1 MKKNL
6 LKNWTALIA
15 LGLFSVSVSAQEG
28 DRNVKQKITDD
39 KGQISLIVFNE
50 NSSYNSKD
58 SKNIFKDQFNL
69 TNESEFISLYSEQ
82 DAQGYL
88 HEKFQLFHK
97 GIKVEFVTY
106 TLHSKNG
113 VVKSMS
119 GEMYPII
126 DFKITPS
133 LNAQTAFNNATRH
146 IGATSYLWDSLQEA
160 ALAGNY
166 QKPQGE
172 LMIIPV
178 FNDNAIE
185 NKDKVTLKLVYK
197 FDIYASQPLSRGDV
211 YVDAHSG
218 EVIFYNATIKH
229 ANNFGHSSFNP
240 LTKKAKYIPE
250 VSTEKTKQLTN
261 SLETLVA
268 GTAST
273 RYSGS
278 QTIETTLSGGSYILK
293 DATRGSGVNTYDLNT
308 STNYASAVNFSDN
321 DNNWTTAE
329 HSSNK
334 DNGALDAH
342 WGAEKTFDYWGVKHN
357 RNSFN
362 NAGAAINS
370 YVHYSSN
377 YDNAFWDGS
386 RMTYGDGSGTYF
398 DILTSLDVAAHE
410 IGHAVCT
417 YTANLAYQRES
428 GALNEAFSDI
438 WGAAV
443 EYYAA
448 PTKSTW
454 LIGEDI
460 ERRSGHLALRSMS
473 NPKSEGQPDTYGGT
487 YWQNPNCGTP
497 TQSND
502 YCGVHTNSGVL
513 NHWFYILTVGKS
525 GTNDLGSSY
534 AVTGI
539 GIDKAANITY
549 RLESQYLSANSTYAN
564 ARTYGIQAAIDLY
577 GAGSPEVIATTN
589 AFYAVGVGAAYA
601 GAGDTQAPSAPTNLV
616 ASGTTSSSTNLSWS
630 ASTDN
635 VGVTGYNVYR
645 DGTLVTTATGT
656 TYVASGLTGSTT
668 YAFTIKAKDAAGNLS
683 AVSNTATVTT
693 LAGSTTYCT
702 SQGNNTNDER
712 IAKVVF
718 GTINNSSTG
727 TAGYEDFTS
736 ISTSVAQG
744 STNTITIT
752 PLWTGTVYSEGYAV
766 FIDYNKDGDFADAGE
781 TVWTKATSTSTP
793 ASGSFTIPAT
803 ASTGVTRMRVS
814 MKYNGVPTSCES
826 FSYGQVE
833 DYTINITGTTVDT
846 QAPTAPT
853 SLAVSNVTETTASL
867 SWNASS
873 DNVGVTGYDVYQG
886 STNIGTVT
894 TTSANITGLTASTS
908 YTYSVRAKDAAG
920 NVSSS
925 SNTVSFTTSSGADTQ
940 APTAPT
946 SLTSSNITET
956 TASLSWNASS
966 DNVGVTGYDVY
977 QGSTLLGNV
986 AGTSAN
992 ITGLTAN
999 TSYTFSVRAKDA
1011 AGNVSSSSNAVT
1023 FTTLGGSTGNST
1035 TTLHEGFFESGWDGW
1050 QDGGS
1055 DCARYSG
1062 SRSFEGSYSIYVRD
1076 NSGTASA
1083 MTSPVFNLSS
1093 YDSVEF
1099 KFYFYANSM
1108 DTNED
1113 FWVRF
1118 YDGSSWTTIA
1128 TYVSGSSF
1136 NNNTFYSATI
1146 NLTKAQYNFATNSQ
1160 FRIQCDASANDDLV
1174 YIDQVTVKGIIGTG
1188 FAPNSIMQLGTPNSL
1203 TIESIDEIDGDFMI
1217 YPNPVS
1223 DGMLNVRVP
1232 SEKASYSI
1240 INLLGQTVLKGEVS
1254 QQAINVSSLNAG
1266 VYIIEVNDGEEV
1278 NNQKFIKK

>member
-6 LKNWTALIA
+6 QRNWYAIAALS
-15 LGLFSVSVSAQEG
+15 LFSLTISAQEG
-28 DRNVKQKITDD
+28 DRNVKQKITDE
-39 KGQISLIVFNE
+39 KGQVSLIVFNE

-58 SKNIFKDQFNL
+58 SRNIFKEQFNL
-69 TNESEFISLYSEQ
+69 SDDSEFILLYAEQ
-82 DAQGYL
+82 DAQGFL

-119 GEMYPII
+119 GEMYPIN
-126 DFKITPS
+126 DFKIIPTLS
-133 LNAQTAFNNATRH
+133 AQSAFNNATRH
-146 IGATSYLWDSLQEA
+146 IGATSYLWDNPQEA

-172 LMIIPV
+172 VMIIPV
-178 FNDNAIE
+178 FNDNTSDIKE
-185 NKDKVTLKLVYK
+185 QVILKLVYK
-197 FDIYASQPLSRGDV
+197 FDIYASQPISRGDV
-211 YVDAHSG
+211 YVDAHTG

-229 ANNFGHSSFNP
+229 ANNFGHASFNP
-240 LTKKAKYIPE
+240 LVKKAKFVPE
-250 VSTEKTKQLTN
+250 VSKEATKKLTN

-329 HSSNK
+329 FTANK

-342 WGAEKTFDYWGVKHN
+342 WGAEKTFDYWSVKHN

-377 YDNAFWDGS
+377 YDNAFWDGT

-398 DILTSLDVAAHE
+398 DILTSIDVAGHE
-410 IGHAVCT
+410 IAHAVCT

-497 TQSND
+497 TQAND

-525 GTNDLGSSY
+525 GTNDIGSTY
-534 AVTGI
+534 TVTGI
-539 GIDKAANITY
+539 GIDKASNITY

-616 ASGTTSSSTNLSWS
+616 ASGTTASSTNLSWS
-630 ASTDN
+630 ASSDN

-645 DGTLVTTATGT
+645 NGTLVTTVTGT
-656 TYVASGLTGSTT
+656 STVASGLAGSTT

-693 LAGSTTYCT
+693 LAGSTTYCA
-702 SQGNNTNDER
+702 SQGNNTADER
-712 IAKVVF
+712 IGKVVF
-718 GTINNSSTG
+718 GSINNTSTG

-752 PLWTGTVYSEGYAV
+752 PSWTSTVYSEGYAV
-766 FIDYNKDGDFADAGE
+766 FIDYNQDGDFADAGE
-781 TVWTKATSTSTP
+781 TVWTKATSTATP
-793 ASGSFTIPAT
+793 ASGSFTIPVSALV
-803 ASTGVTRMRVS
+803 GPTRMRVS
-814 MKYNGVPTSCES
+814 MKYNGVPTSCEA

-833 DYTINITGTTVDT
+833 DYTVNITGSTADT
-846 QAPTAPT
+846 QAPSTPT
-853 SLAVSNVTETTASL
+853 NLTASNIADTSATL

-873 DNVGVTGYDVYQG
+873 DNVGV
-886 STNIGTVT
+886 I
-894 TTSANITGLTASTS
+894 
-908 YTYSVRAKDAAG
+908 
-920 NVSSS
+920 
-925 SNTVSFTTSSGADTQ
+925 
-940 APTAPT
+940 
-946 SLTSSNITET
+946 
-956 TASLSWNASS
+956 
-966 DNVGVTGYDVY
+966 GYDVY

-999 TSYTFSVRAKDA
+999 TSYTFSVKAKDA
-1011 AGNVSSSSNAVT
+1011 AGNTSASSNAVT
-1023 FTTLGGSTGNST
+1023 FTTTGGSTGNST

-1050 QDGGS
+1050 QEGGS
-1055 DCARYSG
+1055 DCARYAG
-1062 SRSFEGSYSIYVRD
+1062 SRSFEGTYSIYVRD

-1093 YDSVEF
+1093 YDAVEF

-1118 YDGSSWTTIA
+1118 YDGSTWTTVA
-1128 TYVSGSSF
+1128 TYVSGSGFS
-1136 NNNTFYSATI
+1136 NNTFYSATV

-1174 YIDQVTVKGIIGTG
+1174 YMDQVTVKGIIGTG
-1188 FAPNSIMQLGTPNSL
+1188 FAPNSIIPLGGAPNSL
-1203 TIESIDEIDGDFMI
+1203 TIDSVDEIDGDFMI
-1217 YPNPVS
+1217 YPNPVT
-1223 DGMLNVRVP
+1223 DGMLTVRVP
-1232 SEKASYSI
+1232 AENAAYSI
-1240 INLLGQTVLKGEVS
+1240 INILGQTVLKGEVS
-1254 QQAINVSSLNAG
+1254 KQAINVSSLNPG
-1266 VYIIEVNDGEEV
+1266 VYIIEVNDGEEI

>member
-6 LKNWTALIA
+6 PKSWMVIVAISLLSLT
-15 LGLFSVSVSAQEG
+15 VSAQEG
-28 DRNVKQKITDD
+28 DRNVKQKITDEN
-39 KGQISLIVFNE
+39 GQISLVVFNE
-50 NSSYNSKD
+50 TSSYTTKD
-58 SKNIFKDQFNL
+58 SRNIFKDQFNL
-69 TNESEFISLYSEQ
+69 SDDSEFVSIYSEQ
-82 DAQGYL
+82 DSKGFF

-113 VVKSMS
+113 KVVSIS
-119 GEMYPII
+119 GEMYPIN
-126 DFKITPS
+126 DFKIIPS
-133 LNAQTAFNNATRH
+133 ISASVAFNNATRQ
-146 IGATSYLWDSLQEA
+146 IGATSYLWDSPEEA
-160 ALAGNY
+160 VLAGNY

-178 FNDNAIE
+178 FNDITSDSKE
-185 NKDKVTLKLVYK
+185 KIKLKLVYK

-211 YVDAHSG
+211 YVDAQNG

-250 VSTEKTKQLTN
+250 VSIEKTKQLTN
-261 SLETLVA
+261 TLETLVS

-278 QTIETTLSGGSYILK
+278 QSIETTLSGGSYNLK

-308 STNYASAVNFSDN
+308 STNYASAVNFTDS

-329 HSSNK
+329 HSANK

-342 WGAEKTFDYWGVKHN
+342 WGAEKTYDYWGVKHN

-362 NAGAAINS
+362 NSGAAINS
-370 YVHYSSN
+370 YVHYSAN

-443 EYYAA
+443 EFYAA

-497 TQSND
+497 TQTND

-513 NHWFYILTVGKS
+513 NHWFYILVQGKS
-525 GTNDLGSSY
+525 GTNDIGSTYNVS
-534 AVTGI
+534 GI
-539 GIDKAANITY
+539 GMDKASNVAY

-564 ARTYGIQAAIDLY
+564 ARTYGIQSAIDLY

-589 AFYAVGVGAAYA
+589 AFYAVGVGAAYVIA
-601 GAGDTQAPSAPTNLV
+601 DSQAPSTPTNLV
-616 ASGTTSSSTNLSWS
+616 ASGTTASSTNLSWN

-635 VGVTGYNVYR
+635 IGVTGYNVYR

-656 TYVASGLTGSTT
+656 SYVASGLTGSTT
-668 YAFTIKAKDAAGNLS
+668 YAFTVKAKDASGNLS
-683 AVSNTATVTT
+683 ATSNSATVTT
-693 LAGSTTYCT
+693 LQGSTTYCA
-702 SQGNNTNDER
+702 SQGNSTADER
-712 IAKVVF
+712 IGKVVF
-718 GTINNSSTG
+718 GSINNTSTG
-727 TAGYEDFTS
+727 SAGYEDFTAL
-736 ISTSVAQG
+736 STTVTQG
-744 STNTITIT
+744 TNYTITIT
-752 PLWTGTVYSEGYAV
+752 PTWTGTVYSEGYAV
-766 FIDYNKDGDFADAGE
+766 FIDYNKDGDFDDAGE
-781 TVWTKATSTSTP
+781 TVWTKATSTATP
-793 ASGSFTIPAT
+793 ASGSFTIPT
-803 ASTGVTRMRVS
+803 SASTGVTRMRVS
-814 MKYNGVPTSCES
+814 MKYNGVPTSCEA
-826 FSYGQVE
+826 FGYGQVE
-833 DYTINITGTTVDT
+833 DYTVNITGSTADT

-853 SLAVSNVTETTASL
+853 SLAASSVTETTA
-867 SWNASS
+867 A
-873 DNVGVTGYDVYQG
+873 
-886 STNIGTVT
+886 
-894 TTSANITGLTASTS
+894 
-908 YTYSVRAKDAAG
+908 
-920 NVSSS
+920 
-925 SNTVSFTTSSGADTQ
+925 
-940 APTAPT
+940 
-946 SLTSSNITET
+946 
-956 TASLSWNASS
+956 LSWNASS

-999 TSYTFSVRAKDA
+999 TSYTFSVRAIDA
-1011 AGNVSSSSNAVT
+1011 AANVSSSSNAVT
-1023 FTTLGGSTGNST
+1023 FTTLGGATGNST

-1076 NSGTASA
+1076 NSGSAST
-1083 MTSPVFNLSS
+1083 MTSPSFNLGS
-1093 YDSVEF
+1093 YDAVEF
-1099 KFYFYANSM
+1099 KFYFYTNSM
-1108 DTNED
+1108 ETGED
-1113 FWVRF
+1113 FFVQF
-1118 YDGSSWTTIA
+1118 YNGSSWATIA

-1136 NNNTFYSATI
+1136 NNNTFYSGTL
-1146 NLTKAQYNFATNSQ
+1146 NLTKAQYNFASNSQ

-1188 FAPNSIMQLGTPNSL
+1188 FAPNSINQLSTPNSL
-1203 TIESIDEIDGDFMI
+1203 SINNVDEIDGDFMI
-1217 YPNPVS
+1217 YPNPVT

-1266 VYIIEVNDGEEV
+1266 VYIIEINDGEEV

>member
-1 MKKNL
+1 MKKKL
-6 LKNWTALIA
+6 PKNWMALIA
-15 LGLFSVSVSAQEG
+15 LSLFTLTVSAQEG
-28 DRNVKQKITDD
+28 DRNVKQKITDEND
-39 KGQISLIVFNE
+39 QISLIVFNE
-50 NSSYNSKD
+50 NSSYTIKD
-58 SKNIFKDQFNL
+58 SRNIFKEQFNL
-69 TNESEFISLYSEQ
+69 SDDSEFVSIYSEQ
-82 DAQGYL
+82 DAKGFF

-113 VVKSMS
+113 RVVSMS
-119 GEMYPII
+119 GEMYPIA
-126 DFKITPS
+126 DFKIIPTVS
-133 LNAQTAFNNATRH
+133 ATTAFNNATRH
-146 IGATSYLWDSLQEA
+146 IGASSYLWDNPEEA
-160 ALAGNY
+160 ILAGNY

-178 FNDNAIE
+178 FNDITQNSKE
-185 NKDKVTLKLVYK
+185 KVKLKLVYK

-211 YVDAHSG
+211 YVDAQNG
-218 EVIFYNATIKH
+218 AVIFYNATIKH
-229 ANNFGHSSFNP
+229 ATNFGHSSFNP

-250 VSTEKTKQLTN
+250 VSTEKTKQLINT
-261 SLETLVA
+261 LETLVA

-278 QTIETTLSGGSYILK
+278 QAIETTLSGGSYILK

-329 HSSNK
+329 HSTNK

-362 NAGAAINS
+362 NSGAAINS

-443 EYYAA
+443 EFYAA

-497 TQSND
+497 TQAND

-513 NHWFYILTVGKS
+513 NHWFYILVQGKS
-525 GTNDLGSSY
+525 GTNDIGSTY
-534 AVTGI
+534 AVSGI
-539 GIDKAANITY
+539 GMDKASNIAY

-564 ARTYGIQAAIDLY
+564 ARTYGIQSAIDLY
-577 GAGSPEVIATTN
+577 GAGSAEVIATTN

-645 DGTLVTTATGT
+645 DGTLVTTASGT
-656 TYVASGLTGSTT
+656 TYVASGLAGSTT

-683 AVSNTATVTT
+683 ATSNTATVTT
-693 LAGSTTYCT
+693 LVGSTTYCA
-702 SQGNNTNDER
+702 SQGNSTADEK
-712 IAKVVF
+712 IGKVVF
-718 GTINNSSTG
+718 GSINNTSTG
-727 TAGYEDFTS
+727 TAGYEDFTAL
-736 ISTSVAQG
+736 STTVSQG
-744 STNTITIT
+744 TNYTITIT
-752 PLWTGTVYSEGYAV
+752 PSWTGTVYSEGYAV

-781 TVWTKATSTSTP
+781 TVWTKATSTATP
-793 ASGSFTIPAT
+793 TSGSFTIPTT
-803 ASTGVTRMRVS
+803 ASTGTTRMRVA
-814 MKYNGVPTSCES
+814 MKYNGIPTSCEA

-833 DYTINITGTTVDT
+833 DYTVTISGSTADT

-853 SLAVSNVTETTASL
+853 SLTASSVTETTATI

-873 DNVGVTGYDVYQG
+873 DNIGVTGYDIYQG

-894 TTSANITGLTASTS
+894 TTSANITGL
-908 YTYSVRAKDAAG
+908 V
-920 NVSSS
+920 
-925 SNTVSFTTSSGADTQ
+925 
-940 APTAPT
+940 
-946 SLTSSNITET
+946 
-956 TASLSWNASS
+956 
-966 DNVGVTGYDVY
+966 
-977 QGSTLLGNV
+977 
-986 AGTSAN
+986 
-992 ITGLTAN
+992 AN
-999 TSYTFSVRAKDA
+999 TSYTFSVTAKDA
-1011 AGNVSSSSNAVT
+1011 AGNISSSSNAVT

-1035 TTLHEGFFESGWDGW
+1035 TTLHEGFFETGYDGW
-1050 QDGGS
+1050 TSGGS

-1062 SRSFEGSYSIYVRD
+1062 TRSYEGSYSIYVRD
-1076 NSGTASA
+1076 NSGTPSA
-1083 MTSPVFNLSS
+1083 MTSPTFNLSS

-1099 KFYFYANSM
+1099 KFYFYTNSM
-1108 DTNED
+1108 DSGED

-1118 YDGSSWTTIA
+1118 YNGSTWTTVA
-1128 TYVSGSSF
+1128 TYVSGSGF
-1136 NNNTFYSATI
+1136 NNNTFYSATV
-1146 NLTKAQYNFATNSQ
+1146 NLTKAQYNLATNSQ

-1174 YIDQVTVKGIIGTG
+1174 YVDQVTIKGIKGTG
-1188 FAPNSIMQLGTPNSL
+1188 FAPNTINELFTPNTL
-1203 TIESIDEIDGDFMI
+1203 TLTNVDEIDGDFMI
-1217 YPNPVS
+1217 YPNPVT
-1223 DGMLNVRVP
+1223 DGMLNVRIP
-1232 SEKASYSI
+1232 SEKGTYSI
-1240 INLLGQTVLKGEVS
+1240 INLLGQTVLNGEIS

-1266 VYIIEVNDGEEV
+1266 VYSIEVNDGEEV

>member
-6 LKNWTALIA
+6 PKSWMAIAALSLIS
-15 LGLFSVSVSAQEG
+15 LTVSAQEG
-28 DRNVKQKITDD
+28 DRNVKQKITDEN
-39 KGQISLIVFNE
+39 GQISLVVFNE
-50 NSSYNSKD
+50 TSSYSTKD
-58 SKNIFKDQFNL
+58 SRTIFKDQFNL
-69 TNESEFISLYSEQ
+69 SDDSEFVSIYSEQ
-82 DAQGYL
+82 DSKGFF

-113 VVKSMS
+113 KVVSIS
-119 GEMYPII
+119 GEMYPIN
-126 DFKITPS
+126 DFKIIPS

-146 IGATSYLWDSLQEA
+146 IGATSYLWDNPEEA

-172 LMIIPV
+172 LMIMPV
-178 FNDNAIE
+178 FNDNVTDSKE
-185 NKDKVTLKLVYK
+185 KVKLKLVYK
-197 FDIYASQPLSRGDV
+197 YDIYASQPLSRGDV

-218 EVIFYNATIKH
+218 DVVFYNATIKH

-261 SLETLVA
+261 TLETLVA

-278 QTIETTLSGGSYILK
+278 QSIETTLSGGSYILK
-293 DATRGSGVNTYDLNT
+293 DASRGSGVNTYDLNT
-308 STNYASAVNFSDN
+308 STNYASAVNFTDS

-329 HSSNK
+329 HSANK

-362 NAGAAINS
+362 NSGAAINS

-443 EYYAA
+443 EFYAA

-497 TQSND
+497 TQAND

-513 NHWFYILTVGKS
+513 NHWFYILVQGKS
-525 GTNDLGSSY
+525 GTNDIGSTYNVS
-534 AVTGI
+534 GI
-539 GIDKAANITY
+539 GMDKASNIAY

-564 ARTYGIQAAIDLY
+564 ARTYGIQSAVDLY

-589 AFYAVGVGAAYA
+589 AFYAVGVGAAYVIA
-601 GAGDTQAPSAPTNLV
+601 DSQAPSTPTNLV
-616 ASGTTSSSTNLSWS
+616 ASGTTASSTNLSWN

-635 VGVTGYNVYR
+635 IGVTGYNVYR
-645 DGTLVTTATGT
+645 DGTLVSTATGT
-656 TYVASGLTGSTT
+656 TYVASGLAGSTT
-668 YAFTIKAKDAAGNLS
+668 YAFTVKAKDAAGNLS
-683 AVSNTATVTT
+683 TTSNTASVTT
-693 LAGSTTYCT
+693 LAGSTTYCA
-702 SQGNNTNDER
+702 SQGNSTADER

-718 GTINNSSTG
+718 GAINNSSTG

-736 ISTSVAQG
+736 ISTTVAQG

-766 FIDYNKDGDFADAGE
+766 FVDYNKDGDFDDAGE

-814 MKYNGVPTSCES
+814 MKYNGVPTSCEA

-833 DYTINITGTTVDT
+833 DYTINITGTTADT
-846 QAPTAPT
+846 QAPTTPT
-853 SLAVSNVTETTASL
+853 SLAASNVTETTASL

-873 DNVGVTGYDVYQG
+873 DNVGVTGYDVYSG
-886 STNIGTVT
+886 STLLGNVAG
-894 TTSANITGLTASTS
+894 TSASLTGLTANTS

-920 NVSSS
+920 NVSL
-925 SNTVSFTTSSGADTQ
+925 F
-940 APTAPT
+940 
-946 SLTSSNITET
+946 
-956 TASLSWNASS
+956 
-966 DNVGVTGYDVY
+966 
-977 QGSTLLGNV
+977 
-986 AGTSAN
+986 
-992 ITGLTAN
+992 
-999 TSYTFSVRAKDA
+999 
-1011 AGNVSSSSNAVT
+1011 SNAVT
-1023 FTTLGGSTGNST
+1023 FTTTGGSTGNST

-1076 NSGTASA
+1076 NSGSAST
-1083 MTSPVFNLSS
+1083 MTSPTFNLGS
-1093 YDSVEF
+1093 YDAVEF
-1099 KFYFYANSM
+1099 KFYFYTNSM
-1108 DTNED
+1108 ETGED
-1113 FWVRF
+1113 FFVQF
-1118 YDGSSWTTIA
+1118 YNGSSWTTIA

-1136 NNNTFYSATI
+1136 NNNTFYSGTL
-1146 NLTKAQYNFATNSQ
+1146 NLTKAQYNFASNSQ

-1188 FAPNSIMQLGTPNSL
+1188 FAPNSINQLSTPNSL
-1203 TIESIDEIDGDFMI
+1203 SINNVDEIDGDFMI
-1217 YPNPVS
+1217 YPNPVT

-1240 INLLGQTVLKGEVS
+1240 INLLGQTVLKGDVS

-1266 VYIIEVNDGEEV
+1266 VYIIEINDGEEV